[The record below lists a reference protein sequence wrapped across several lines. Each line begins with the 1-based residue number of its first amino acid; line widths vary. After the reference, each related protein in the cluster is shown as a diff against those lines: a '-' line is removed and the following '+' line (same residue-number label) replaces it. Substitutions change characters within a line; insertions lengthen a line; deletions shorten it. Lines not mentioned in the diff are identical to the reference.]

1 MTLIIVAILILG
13 YVLIATSHITNVN
26 KAAVSIFMC
35 TVGWVLYISYGT
47 DFVMSQHP
55 DEYAAF
61 LGGAGHTSS
70 NVKLF
75 IADNIYIKY
84 VGKAAEIMLFFLAT
98 MTIVEI
104 LLNNGCFDF
113 IREILRTKK
122 SRKLLWLMAA
132 VTFLLSANLD
142 NLTTTTMMLV
152 IMHSLV
158 ASRRQRILYGSSI
171 VLAANCG
178 GALTVIGDPTGLFL
192 WTNEAVTA
200 TNFSAALAIPCLLA
214 WIIPTYMI
222 GRNLP
227 ETVASESSYVLPY
240 RGDDTNLNRTQRL
253 VMLFVGIGGLWF
265 IPTFH
270 SITKLSPFLGALCVL
285 AVLWIIN
292 EIFNRKLMNA
302 DQMIQKKFPR
312 ALQYG
317 VVQMMLFVVGI
328 MLALGVV
335 RETGILTQLAA
346 WCDANIHNVW
356 VLAAFTGLL
365 SSVLDNFASAMSMF
379 SIYPVIDAE
388 TLGGIFNAEYLSA
401 FAQNGIFWKATAF
414 AAGTGGNILL
424 FGSMSGLA
432 LIKMER
438 IHIGWYIKNVGVY
451 ALVGLIAGL
460 AAMALAHM
468 YL

>member
-47 DFVMSQHP
+47 DFIMSQHP

-61 LGGAGHTSS
+61 LNGAAHTSS
-70 NVKLF
+70 NVKMF

-98 MTIVEI
+98 MTIVGI

-113 IREILRTKK
+113 LREIMLTRK
-122 SRKLLWLMAA
+122 SKKLLWIMSA

-142 NLTTTTMMLV
+142 NFTTTSMMLV

-158 ASRRQRILYGSSI
+158 ASRRQRILYGCAI
-171 VLAANCG
+171 IIAANCG
-178 GALTVIGDPTGLFL
+178 GALTVIGDPTGLLL

-200 TNFSAALAIPCLLA
+200 TNFSMSLAVPCLLA
-214 WIIPTYMI
+214 WFIPTWMI
-222 GRNLP
+222 GRQLP
-227 ETVASESSYVLPY
+227 ETVASESYTLPY

-253 VMLFVGIGGLWF
+253 ILLFVGIGGLWF

-285 AVLWIIN
+285 AVLWVVN

-302 DQMIQKKFPR
+302 DQMIQKRFPR

-328 MLALGVV
+328 MLTLGVV
-335 RETGILTQLAA
+335 RETGALTVLSS
-346 WCDANIHNVW
+346 WIDANVHNVW
-356 VLAAFTGLL
+356 ILGIFTGLL

-379 SIYPVIDAE
+379 SLYPVADASVISTLADAE
-388 TLGGIFNAEYLSA
+388 YMQNFV
-401 FAQNGIFWKATAF
+401 QNGLFWKIIAFTA
-414 AAGTGGNILL
+414 GVGGNILV
-424 FGSMSGLA
+424 FGSMSGMA
-432 LIKMER
+432 LIKVER
-438 IHIGWYIKNVGVY
+438 LHIGWYIKNVGLY
-451 ALVGLIAGL
+451 ALIGLAAGL
-460 AAMALAHM
+460 AAMALLCV
-468 YL
+468 YI

>member
-13 YVLIATSHITNVN
+13 YILIATSHITNVN

-61 LGGAGHTSS
+61 LNGAGHTSS
-70 NVKLF
+70 NVKMF

-98 MTIVEI
+98 MTIVGI

-113 IREILRTKK
+113 LREVMLTRK
-122 SRKLLWLMAA
+122 SRKLLWIMSAL
-132 VTFLLSANLD
+132 TFLLSANLD
-142 NLTTTTMMLV
+142 NFTTTSMMLV
-152 IMHSLV
+152 IMHTLV
-158 ASRRQRILYGSSI
+158 ASRRQRILYGCAI
-171 VLAANCG
+171 VIAANCG

-200 TNFSAALAIPCLLA
+200 TNFSMSLAIPCLLA
-214 WIIPTYMI
+214 WFIPTWMI
-222 GRNLP
+222 GRQLP
-227 ETVASESSYVLPY
+227 ETVASESFTLPY

-253 VMLFVGIGGLWF
+253 VLLFVGIGGLWF

-285 AVLWIIN
+285 AVLWVVN
-292 EIFNRKLMNA
+292 EIFNRKLMNTE
-302 DQMIQKKFPR
+302 QMIQKRFPR

-328 MLALGVV
+328 MLALAVV
-335 RETGILTQLAA
+335 KETGALTQLST
-346 WCDANIHNVW
+346 WIENNINNVW
-356 VLAAFTGLL
+356 VLGIFTGLL

-379 SIYPVIDAE
+379 AIYPVTDAS
-388 TLGGIFNAEYLSA
+388 LLDSLINAGYMQN
-401 FAQNGIFWKATAF
+401 FVQNGLFWKIIAFTA
-414 AAGTGGNILL
+414 GVGGNILV
-424 FGSMSGLA
+424 FGSMSGMA
-432 LIKMER
+432 LIKVER
-438 IHIGWYIKNVGVY
+438 LHIGWYIKNVGLY
-451 ALVGLIAGL
+451 ALIGLAAGL
-460 AAMALAHM
+460 AAMAL
-468 YL
+468 LSV

>member
-47 DFVMSQHP
+47 DFIMSQHP

-61 LGGAGHTSS
+61 LNGAAHTSS
-70 NVKLF
+70 NVKMF

-98 MTIVEI
+98 MTIVGI

-113 IREILRTKK
+113 LREIMLTRK
-122 SRKLLWLMAA
+122 SKKLLWIMSA

-142 NLTTTTMMLV
+142 NFTTTSMMLV

-158 ASRRQRILYGSSI
+158 ASRRQRILYGCAI
-171 VLAANCG
+171 IIAANCG
-178 GALTVIGDPTGLFL
+178 GALTVIGDPTGLLL

-200 TNFSAALAIPCLLA
+200 TNFSMSLAVPCLLA
-214 WIIPTYMI
+214 WFIPTWMI
-222 GRNLP
+222 GRQLP
-227 ETVASESSYVLPY
+227 ETVASESYTLPY

-253 VMLFVGIGGLWF
+253 ILLFVGIGGLWF

-285 AVLWIIN
+285 AVLWVVN

-302 DQMIQKKFPR
+302 DQMIQKRFPR

-328 MLALGVV
+328 MLTLGVV
-335 RETGILTQLAA
+335 RETGALTVLSS
-346 WCDANIHNVW
+346 WIDANVHNVW
-356 VLAAFTGLL
+356 ILGIFTGLL

-379 SIYPVIDAE
+379 SLYPVADASVIS
-388 TLGGIFNAEYLSA
+388 TLEM
-401 FAQNGIFWKATAF
+401 QNICRTLYR
-414 AAGTGGNILL
+414 TDC
-424 FGSMSGLA
+424 SGRL
-432 LIKMER
+432 
-438 IHIGWYIKNVGVY
+438 
-451 ALVGLIAGL
+451 
-460 AAMALAHM
+460 
-468 YL
+468 

>member
-47 DFVMSQHP
+47 DYVMSQHP
-55 DEYAAF
+55 EEYSVF
-61 LGGAGHTSS
+61 LDGARHTSS
-70 NVKLF
+70 TVKMF

-98 MTIVEI
+98 MTIVGI

-113 IREILRTKK
+113 LREIMMTRK
-122 SRKLLWLMAA
+122 SRKLLWIMSA

-142 NLTTTTMMLV
+142 NFTTTSMMIV
-152 IMHSLV
+152 IMHTLV
-158 ASRRQRILYGSSI
+158 ATRRQRILYGSAI
-171 VLAANCG
+171 VIAANCG
-178 GALTVIGDPTGLFL
+178 GALTVIGDPTGLLL

-200 TNFSAALAIPCLLA
+200 TNFSLSLAVPCLLA
-214 WIIPTYMI
+214 WLIPTFMI
-222 GRNLP
+222 GRALP
-227 ETVASESSYVLPY
+227 ETVASESFTLPY
-240 RGDDTNLNRTQRL
+240 RGDDTNLNRTQRIVL
-253 VMLFVGIGGLWF
+253 LFVGIGGLWF

-285 AVLWIIN
+285 AVLWVIN
-292 EIFNRKLMNA
+292 EIFNRKLMNTE
-302 DQMIQKKFPR
+302 QMIQKRFPR

-335 RETGILTQLAA
+335 RETGALTVLTS
-346 WCDANIHNVW
+346 WIDANVGNVW
-356 VLAAFTGLL
+356 VLGIFTGLL

-379 SIYPVIDAE
+379 SLYPVVDAE
-388 TLGGIFNAEYLSA
+388 TISTMANAEYMQN
-401 FAQNGIFWKATAF
+401 FVQNGLFWKIIAFTA
-414 AAGTGGNILL
+414 GVGGNILV
-424 FGSMSGLA
+424 FGSMSGMA
-432 LIKMER
+432 LIKVER
-438 IHIGWYIKNVGVY
+438 LHIGWYIKNVGLY
-451 ALVGLIAGL
+451 ALIGL
-460 AAMALAHM
+460 AAGLVAMALISAFI
-468 YL
+468 

>member
-13 YVLIATSHITNVN
+13 YILIATSHITNVN

-61 LGGAGHTSS
+61 LNGAGHTSS
-70 NVKLF
+70 NVKMF

-84 VGKAAEIMLFFLAT
+84 VGKAAEIMLFLLST
-98 MTIVEI
+98 MTIVGI

-113 IREILRTKK
+113 LREVMLTRK
-122 SRKLLWLMAA
+122 SRKLLWIMSAL
-132 VTFLLSANLD
+132 TFLLSANLD
-142 NLTTTTMMLV
+142 NFTTTSMMLV
-152 IMHSLV
+152 IMHTLV
-158 ASRRQRILYGSSI
+158 ASRRQRILYGCAI
-171 VLAANCG
+171 VIAANCG

-200 TNFSAALAIPCLLA
+200 TNFSMSLAIPCLLA
-214 WIIPTYMI
+214 WAIPTWMI
-222 GRNLP
+222 GRQLP
-227 ETVASESSYVLPY
+227 ETVSSESFTLPY

-253 VMLFVGIGGLWF
+253 VLLFVGIGGLWF

-285 AVLWIIN
+285 AVLWVVN
-292 EIFNRKLMNA
+292 EIFNRKLMNTE
-302 DQMIQKKFPR
+302 QMIQKRFPR

-335 RETGILTQLAA
+335 RETGILTQLST
-346 WCDANIHNVW
+346 WIDNNIHNVW
-356 VLAAFTGLL
+356 ILGIFTGLL
-365 SSVLDNFASAMSMF
+365 SSVLDNFASAVSMF
-379 SIYPVIDAE
+379 ALYPVADAE
-388 TLGGIFNAEYLSA
+388 TINTLCNAEYMQN
-401 FAQNGIFWKATAF
+401 FVQNGLFWKIIAFTA
-414 AAGTGGNILL
+414 GVGGNILI
-424 FGSMSGLA
+424 FGSMSGMA
-432 LIKMER
+432 LIKLER
-438 IHIGWYIKNVGVY
+438 LHIGWYIKNVGMY
-451 ALVGLIAGL
+451 ALVGLAAGL
-460 AAMALAHM
+460 AAMAL
-468 YL
+468 LCV

>member
-47 DFVMSQHP
+47 DFIMSQHP
-55 DEYAAF
+55 VEYTAF
-61 LGGAGHTSS
+61 LDGAAHTSS
-70 NVKLF
+70 NVKMF

-98 MTIVEI
+98 MTIVGI

-113 IREILRTKK
+113 LREIMLTRK
-122 SRKLLWLMAA
+122 SKKLLWIMAA

-142 NLTTTTMMLV
+142 NFTTTSMMLV

-158 ASRRQRILYGSSI
+158 ASRRQRILYGCAI
-171 VLAANCG
+171 VIAANCG
-178 GALTVIGDPTGLFL
+178 GALTVIGDPAGLFL

-200 TNFSAALAIPCLLA
+200 TNFSMALAIPCLLA
-214 WIIPTYMI
+214 WFIPTWMI
-222 GRNLP
+222 GRQLP
-227 ETVASESSYVLPY
+227 ETVSSESYTLPY

-253 VMLFVGIGGLWF
+253 ILLFVGIGGLWF

-285 AVLWIIN
+285 AVLWVVN

-302 DQMIQKKFPR
+302 DQMIQKRFPR

-328 MLALGVV
+328 MLTLGVV
-335 RETGILTQLAA
+335 KETGALSILTT
-346 WCDANIHNVW
+346 WIDANVHNVW
-356 VLAAFTGLL
+356 ILGIFTGLL

-379 SIYPVIDAE
+379 SLYPVVDAE
-388 TLGGIFNAEYLSA
+388 TLGTLADAGYMQNFV
-401 FAQNGIFWKATAF
+401 QNGLFWKIIAFTA
-414 AAGTGGNILL
+414 GVGGNILV
-424 FGSMSGLA
+424 FGSMSGMA
-432 LIKMER
+432 LIKVER
-438 IHIGWYIKNVGVY
+438 LHIGWYLKNVGLY
-451 ALVGLIAGL
+451 ALVGLAAGL
-460 AAMALAHM
+460 AAMALFCV

>member
-1 MTLIIVAILILG
+1 MTLIIVAILIFG
-13 YVLIATSHITNVN
+13 YILIATSHITNVN

-55 DEYAAF
+55 DEYGAF
-61 LGGAGHTSS
+61 LAGAQHSSS
-70 NVKLF
+70 NVKMF

-98 MTIVEI
+98 MTIVGI

-113 IREILRTKK
+113 LREIMLTRK
-122 SRKLLWLMAA
+122 SRKLLWIMSS

-142 NLTTTTMMLV
+142 NFTTTSMMLV
-152 IMHSLV
+152 IMHTLV
-158 ASRRQRILYGSSI
+158 ASRRQRILYGCAVVI
-171 VLAANCG
+171 AANCG

-200 TNFSAALAIPCLLA
+200 TNFSMSLMVPCLIA
-214 WIIPTYMI
+214 WLIPTYMI
-222 GRNLP
+222 GRALP
-227 ETVASESSYVLPY
+227 ETVASESFTLPY
-240 RGDDTNLNRTQRL
+240 RGDDTNLNRSQRIVL
-253 VMLFVGIGGLWF
+253 LFVGIGGLWF

-285 AVLWIIN
+285 AVLWVVN

-302 DQMIQKKFPR
+302 DQMIQKRFPR

-335 RETGILTQLAA
+335 RETGALNYVTDWI
-346 WCDANIHNVW
+346 DNNVHNVW
-356 VLAAFTGLL
+356 VLGIFTGLL

-379 SIYPVIDAE
+379 SLYPVADAAATA
-388 TLGGIFNAEYLSA
+388 TLANADYMQN
-401 FAQNGIFWKATAF
+401 FVQNGLFWKIIAFTA
-414 AAGTGGNILL
+414 GVGGNIIV
-424 FGSMSGLA
+424 FGSMSGMA
-432 LIKMER
+432 LIKVER
-438 IHIGWYIKNVGVY
+438 LHIFWYIKNVGFY
-451 ALVGLIAGL
+451 ALIGLAAGL
-460 AAMALAHM
+460 AAMAVISI